1 MVVAE
6 VPLDRR
12 QIVRGRPVRRW
23 IDAGKILRAI
33 RRPGESQSARRP
45 LGAKTA
51 DVGLEF
57 GDLILQTLA
66 MGFVLSRIDRFLL
79 ERHVL
84 ASKGIDLESQ
94 PMVFSADI
102 FRFRHR

>member
-1 MVVAE
+1 
-6 VPLDRR
+6 
-12 QIVRGRPVRRW
+12 
-23 IDAGKILRAI
+23 
-33 RRPGESQSARRP
+33 
-45 LGAKTA
+45 
-51 DVGLEF
+51 
-57 GDLILQTLA
+57 